1 MKPNLSPADR
11 VRQAACRMR
20 IALHAGDYPEARRQE
35 WVVRVVARVE
45 SRQEIDKRGGTDLRD

>member
-1 MKPNLSPADR
+1 MK
-11 VRQAACRMR
+11 
-20 IALHAGDYPEARRQE
+20 IALHAGDYPEAMRQE

>member
-1 MKPNLSPADR
+1 MSLGDR
-11 VRQAACRMR
+11 ARQAACRMK
-20 IALHAGDYPEARRQE
+20 IALHAGDYPEAMRQE